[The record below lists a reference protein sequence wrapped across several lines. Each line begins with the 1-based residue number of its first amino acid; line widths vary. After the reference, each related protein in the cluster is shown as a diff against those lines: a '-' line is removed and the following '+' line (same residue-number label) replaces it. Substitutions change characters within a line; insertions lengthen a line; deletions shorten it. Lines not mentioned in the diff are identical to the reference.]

1 MQTQQR
7 KIFAIILILIGILA
21 LGFGLWLLYGMI
33 FGGPKD
39 ELVLPQAGNNL
50 NVTSRDIP
58 EPQTYE
64 APVLAQGD
72 STFDETARGQ
82 DVVEATNRAVF
93 VIGLIGSGTSQ
104 NGFLGYSDAMSY
116 ATTRFQSYLQT
127 QQREMREY
135 HPMNGDLYGITTKVL
150 SSKVLSGENGSQ
162 TIVIELQ
169 AQVAEDAGDRSRPT
183 KVYYKKFEAT
193 MQKQAD
199 GRFFVD
205 YLQEEV
211 ME

>member
-7 KIFAIILILIGILA
+7 KILAIILILIGLLA

-33 FGGPKD
+33 FGD
-39 ELVLPQAGNNL
+39 AENQLDLPQAGNQL
-50 NVTSRDIP
+50 NVTSREVP
-58 EPQTYE
+58 EPQTYK
-64 APVLAQGD
+64 APIVVQGD

-93 VIGLIGSGTSQ
+93 VVGLIGSNTSQ
-104 NGFLGYSDAMSY
+104 SGFLGYSDAMAYS
-116 ATTRFQSYLQT
+116 TTRFQEYLRT
-127 QQREMREY
+127 QQQEMREY
-135 HPMNGDLYGITTKVL
+135 HPMDGDLYGITTKVL
-150 SSKVLSGENGSQ
+150 SSQVLSGENGSQ

-199 GRFFVD
+199 GRFFMD
-205 YLQEEV
+205 YLQEVV

>member
-39 ELVLPQAGNNL
+39 ELELPQAGNNL

-93 VIGLIGSGTSQ
+93 VVSLIGSGTSQ

-116 ATTRFQSYLQT
+116 STARFQDYLRT
-127 QQREMREY
+127 QQQEMKEY

-183 KVYYKKFEAT
+183 KVYYKKFEVT
-193 MQKQAD
+193 MQKQTD

-205 YLQEEV
+205 YLQEQV